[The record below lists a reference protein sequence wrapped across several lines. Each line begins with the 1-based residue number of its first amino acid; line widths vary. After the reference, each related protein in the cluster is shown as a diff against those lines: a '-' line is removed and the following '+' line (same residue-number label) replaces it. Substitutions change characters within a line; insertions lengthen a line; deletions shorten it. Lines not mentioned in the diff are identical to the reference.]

1 VFNACASSFNGG
13 GGVLCHSGGKLVW
26 ESSVLPITVLR
37 KYEFCAMK
45 ISSMGISP
53 SGIYISILLR
63 GGGFMGDLIWVH
75 LLTFKV

>member
-1 VFNACASSFNGG
+1 
-13 GGVLCHSGGKLVW
+13 
-26 ESSVLPITVLR
+26 
-37 KYEFCAMK
+37 MK